1 MSCEVLEEV
10 FQIIEDRKTNPKKE
24 SYVCSLFNKG
34 EDKILEKVGEEAV
47 EFILAS
53 KSNKRDDIIY
63 EAADLIFHLLVALSN
78 KDVTLEDICKELR
91 RRRR

>member
-10 FQIIEDRKTNPKKE
+10 FQVIQDRKENPKKE
-24 SYVCSLFNKG
+24 SYVCSLFKKG

-53 KSNKRDDIIY
+53 KNSKREEIIY
-63 EAADLIFHLLVALSN
+63 EAADLIFHLLVALSA
-78 KDVTLEDICKELR
+78 KDVTLEDVFKELKR
-91 RRRR
+91 RRR